1 MAGVLAALFLVARSM
16 RELQAIMA
24 LQDERTYDA
33 QNGHEHDSAFRR
45 LQIEQAVYGQM
56 TIVCIKSNTK

>member
-24 LQDERTYDA
+24 LQDER
-33 QNGHEHDSAFRR
+33 
-45 LQIEQAVYGQM
+45 QM
-56 TIVCIKSNTK
+56 MHRTDMSMILHLGDCR